1 MPSSRDRFD
10 LRRDHGFR
18 NPPFPP
24 PFCFPGVSG
33 AWGQEAAQPSWGG
46 KSNDYPQETFNTFR
60 RAPSPFGSHGPDGR
74 YRQPRAP
81 TATAAAAAAAA
92 VDREE
97 NGADVPLPERRGAG
111 DSGTNYAGLASRSDG
126 SAEVS
131 ASSSPG
137 GDRAGGDEGGG
148 VSNVGGGGGSGG
160 GASGS
165 AGSAEVSAV
174 AGAATEAAASAVPV
188 PVPVKDTPAAAA
200 DPAAAVKPSHDK
212 DERRLGGKDE
222 SATEACSERSASSTS
237 YSIAWTA
244 AASRV
249 EGGDDRGAGPRD
261 VAAVEMSQR
270 RGCTEEGDWGNGR
283 DDVGDDELGEEG
295 GDPDQGWAMS
305 AEWEEYLRNSPGVS
319 RYLEG
324 VQAKAY
330 TWKDGRGGSGKGN
343 GNKKGRKKRGTG
355 SNTSDKSNSSGIVA
369 ADLDPTT
376 TTDNRGYTNT
386 NTKQQQQQQQQQQR
400 GKAPPRGGNNNGKK
414 KSPKERGKSNNNDV
428 NNDNDD
434 DAASRALDLEL
445 AKIKAHALLYAQQQ
459 QHRPLEDAMAAPP
472 TT

>member
-24 PFCFPGVSG
+24 PFCFPGVAG

-46 KSNDYPQETFNTFR
+46 KNKSYPQQAFNTFR

-81 TATAAAAAAAA
+81 TTTTAATAAAAAA

-97 NGADVPLPERRGAG
+97 NGADVPLPGRRGAG
-111 DSGTNYAGLASRSDG
+111 DGGSNDVGLASRSDG
-126 SAEVS
+126 SAEAS
-131 ASSSPG
+131 ASCSPG

-148 VSNVGGGGGSGG
+148 VSNVGGGDS
-160 GASGS
+160 SGS
-165 AGSAEVSAV
+165 TGPAEASA
-174 AGAATEAAASAVPV
+174 AAEAAAAAARVPAKGT
-188 PVPVKDTPAAAA
+188 PAPAAAA
-200 DPAAAVKPSHDK
+200 AAAAVKPSHEN
-212 DERRLGGKDE
+212 DERGLRGKDE

-249 EGGDDRGAGPRD
+249 EGGDDCGAGPREA
-261 VAAVEMSQR
+261 AAVEMSQQ
-270 RGCTEEGDWGNGR
+270 RGCVEERGWGSGR
-283 DDVGDDELGEEG
+283 DDAGGDELGEEG

-330 TWKDGRGGSGKGN
+330 TWKDGRGGGGKGN
-343 GNKKGRKKRGTG
+343 GSKRGRKKRGTG
-355 SNTSDKSNSSGIVA
+355 SSTSDNGSSGGIVA
-369 ADLDPTT
+369 ADLDPTM
-376 TTDNRGYTNT
+376 TTDNRGHPNT
-386 NTKQQQQQQQQQQR
+386 NTKQQQQQQQQLKG
-400 GKAPPRGGNNNGKK
+400 GKAPPRGGKSSGKK
-414 KSPKERGKSNNNDV
+414 RSPKERGKSNNNDV
-428 NNDNDD
+428 NDVNND

-445 AKIKAHALLYAQQQ
+445 AKIEAHALLYAQQQ
-459 QHRPLEDAMAAPP
+459 QHRPLEDAMGAPP
-472 TT
+472 TI